1 MDARITQK
9 AFIHWYSNVFL
20 PSDRGRGLSRNARR
34 EVHILISEEPPNPID
49 RSGLWPETLEVISIW
64 ENEPIPVAS
73 AKWRVARVRLIA
85 DLLLNDMFLELQ
97 DHHTLAAATP
107 DEVNEARCWIYQQS
121 DGEFVRYQPLAQ
133 PWCTKEIPWP
143 YDDTQIRLADQSRA
157 LKSLPSAW
165 IIDNMDDVRIS
176 TEKFNDLVGNNNG
189 GFRPGDYHGE
199 GSYADDYPDSESD
212 HERGGRFEGN
222 VQDDLQGTG
231 RIRDWLELAMHST
244 CGCADEGWLDRDVN
258 ELVTPDIEFDPKGIE
273 GLREIECC
281 SSAYTTPPPP
291 PPTSSWTAING
302 PLNE

>member
-1 MDARITQK
+1 MPSARGK
-9 AFIHWYSNVFL
+9 E
-20 PSDRGRGLSRNARR
+20 LSKFTRR
-34 EVHILISEEPPNPID
+34 EFQLLISKAPPNPINKNEF
-49 RSGLWPETLEVISIW
+49 LPETLEVISTW
-64 ENEPIPVAS
+64 ENEPIPFAS
-73 AKWRVARVRLIA
+73 IQWRYARVRLIA
-85 DLLLNDMFLELQ
+85 DLLLKGTLLELQ
-97 DHHTLAAATP
+97 DHQLLAAP
-107 DEVNEARCWIYQQS
+107 IQKEMNEARCWIYQQL

-143 YDDTQIRLADQSRA
+143 YDDNTQIRLADQSRA

-165 IIDNMDDVRIS
+165 TIDSMDDVRIS
-176 TEKFNDLVGNNNG
+176 TEKFNELVGNNNG

-212 HERGGRFEGN
+212 HDRWEIFEGN
-222 VQDDLQGTG
+222 VQDDLQGKG
-231 RIRDWLELAMHST
+231 RVSDWLELAMHST
-244 CGCADEGWLDRDVN
+244 HGCADEGWLDSDVN

-291 PPTSSWTAING
+291 PPPTPSWTAING